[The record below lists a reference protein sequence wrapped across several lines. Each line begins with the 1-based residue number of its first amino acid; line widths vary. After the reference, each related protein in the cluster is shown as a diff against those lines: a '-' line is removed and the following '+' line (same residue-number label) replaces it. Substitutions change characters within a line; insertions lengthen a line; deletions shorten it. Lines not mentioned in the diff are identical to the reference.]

1 MRGTAPEHAPQM
13 GCNGKACR
21 IREPTGSAQT
31 IEVFEK
37 IRSMGGLIYGDSN
50 GSFNR
55 C

>member
-21 IREPTGSAQT
+21 IREPTGRAET

-37 IRSMGGLIYGDSN
+37 NQIN
-50 GSFNR
+50 GR
-55 C
+55 VDLW